1 VADRGDITRLLNAHR
16 DGNPEAM
23 DHLAPLIYD
32 ELRRMARRQL
42 RRFRP
47 GATLCTTALI
57 HETWLELVD
66 ERGVPWRE
74 RGHFFA
80 VAALTMRRVVVD
92 RARYLSAAKRG
103 GDRERVDLARVN
115 PPTPG
120 LKEEVLAVD
129 MALDALEDFNPRL
142 ARVVECRW
150 FAGMTAEETAE
161 AVGVSSRTVER
172 DWVRARAWLRREMD
186 PAGGSLPARSSEVPS

>member
-1 VADRGDITRLLNAHR
+1 MADRGEITRLLNAHR

-23 DHLAPLIYD
+23 DRLVPLIYE

-57 HETWLELVD
+57 HESWLDLVE

-74 RGHFFA
+74 RGHFYA

-92 RARYLSAAKRG
+92 RARYRSAAKRG
-103 GDRERVDLARVN
+103 GDRERVDLTGVD
-115 PPTPG
+115 PPAPEIR
-120 LKEEVLAVD
+120 EEVLAVD
-129 MALDALEDFNPRL
+129 MALEALEDFNPRL

-161 AVGVSSRTVER
+161 AMGVSSRTVER

-186 PAGGSLPARSSEVPS
+186 PAGAGSRARSSERPS